1 MSMTHFKE
9 NASVIYTDQDGKK
22 FDTYVIFDTD
32 EVTGLTQINHE
43 NMRVPASS
51 LVLHNKTACQYHMPL
66 ADAFSFEML
75 SKLKEKYRQ
84 IDAQRKT
91 LQLNA
96 EIKTNTVYRFAKA
109 S

>member
-1 MSMTHFKE
+1 MTHFKE
-9 NASVIYTDQDGKK
+9 NASVIFTDQNGKK

-51 LVLHNKTACQYHMPL
+51 LVLHDKTVCQYHMPL
-66 ADAFSFEML
+66 QDAFSFEML

-84 IDAQRKT
+84 VDAQRKT

-96 EIKTNTVYRFAKA
+96 ATKAKAVYPFAKA